1 MASALNLLMAAAIS
15 WSLGREKQP
24 RGSLGL
30 STSRPLVLKS
40 CSTLNKKDSNR
51 NKFYSYIS
59 WQQERERD
67 LFPNIIWINCGVLQ
81 LPFTISCN
89 CTRVTLQSIFLFL
102 TVSCW
107 HVTRL
112 SPHLVWFN
120 SKRSPFSL
128 INKDDVFLSVK
139 PFGVCIIKEIKI
151 NISIWATAHLPLPN
165 QLLGWGGG

>member
-1 MASALNLLMAAAIS
+1 MAAAIS

-59 WQQERERD
+59 WQQERERN

-128 INKDDVFLSVK
+128 INKDDVFLLVK
-139 PFGVCIIKEIKI
+139 TLWCVYNKGNKD
-151 NISIWATAHLPLPN
+151 
-165 QLLGWGGG
+165 QYQYLGNCPPTPPQPVVGLGGGG